1 MTTDGSRLELN
12 WNPARPLREVL
23 RDEPLIKAIVPVGE
37 YPGMIPAPIE
47 YQPHNIK
54 AVP

>member
-1 MTTDGSRLELN
+1 MTTAAPHFELN

-23 RDEPLIKAIVPVGE
+23 RDEPLIEVIVPVGE
-37 YPGMIPAPIE
+37 YPGIIPAPIE